1 MFKRKLP
8 FDIIEGT
15 TEHISFTGRKLRR
28 PTVLIRFGGYSMS
41 KKAFLLGVTLI
52 LLQIMDGLLTY
63 AGLSLLGI
71 HMEGNVFLRELMHAY
86 GTAIPLVVVKLLA
99 ILIVLRLMFFAH
111 NRRWIR
117 PLIFGLIVIY
127 FVLAVAPW
135 TYLIS
140 KVHAGGGMAIPGTEA
155 PVKPNSVE

>member
-1 MFKRKLP
+1 MFRKNLRI
-8 FDIIEGT
+8 DIVEGT
-15 TEHISFTGRKLRR
+15 TEHISFTGKKMRR

-41 KKAFLLGVTLI
+41 KKAFVLGLTLV
-52 LLQIMDGLLTY
+52 LLQILDGLLTY

-86 GTAIPLVVVKLLA
+86 GTAIPLVIVKILA
-99 ILIVLRLMFFAH
+99 ILIVLRLTFFAH

-117 PLIFGLIVIY
+117 PLIFSLIVIY

-140 KVHAGGGMAIPGTEA
+140 KVHAERGPARTAAESTVA
-155 PVKPNSVE
+155 Q

>member
-1 MFKRKLP
+1 MFKKNLRI
-8 FDIIEGT
+8 DIIEGT
-15 TEHISFTGRKLRR
+15 TEHISFTGRKVRR
-28 PTVLIRFGGYSMS
+28 PTVLIRFGSYSMS
-41 KKAFLLGVTLI
+41 KKAFLLGLTLV
-52 LLQIMDGLLTY
+52 LLQVLDGLLTY

-86 GTAIPLVVVKLLA
+86 GTAVPLVIVKILA
-99 ILIVLRLMFFAH
+99 ILIVLRLTFFAH

-117 PLIFGLIVIY
+117 PLIFALIVIY

-140 KVHAGGGMAIPGTEA
+140 KARAERDSGRSALPQSATH
-155 PVKPNSVE
+155 